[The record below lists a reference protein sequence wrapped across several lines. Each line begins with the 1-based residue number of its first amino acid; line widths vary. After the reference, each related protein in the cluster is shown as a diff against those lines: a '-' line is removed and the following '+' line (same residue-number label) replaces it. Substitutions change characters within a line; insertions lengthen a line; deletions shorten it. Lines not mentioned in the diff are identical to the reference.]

1 MGPHGQARAC
11 APKCLPSAKRLCPG
25 RRYSTQ
31 VWSSAKADKIYLYS
45 SFVSV
50 ISILKLHYKSGE
62 EVKDMAVSLKPATK
76 VSEGLKKML
85 NDAIAREIQVSIQ
98 YMWQHVQV
106 MGVKGVAVQDQ
117 FKQTAIAEMKH
128 AEKIAERLWYL
139 EGTPTT
145 KPALIKVGDSLK
157 EFLEFDVKAEEE
169 AITMYKGIIEQAQK
183 EGDVTTAFIFKEIL
197 EDEEEH
203 HDLFTTMLEEV

>member
-1 MGPHGQARAC
+1 
-11 APKCLPSAKRLCPG
+11 
-25 RRYSTQ
+25 
-31 VWSSAKADKIYLYS
+31 
-45 SFVSV
+45 
-50 ISILKLHYKSGE
+50 
-62 EVKDMAVSLKPATK
+62 MAVSLEPMTK
-76 VSEGLKKML
+76 ASDKLREML
-85 NDAIAREIQVSIQ
+85 NKAIAREMQVSIQ

-106 MGVKGVAVQDQ
+106 MGVKAVAVQDK

-139 EGTPTT
+139 GSTPTT
-145 KPALIKVGDSLK
+145 NPEPITVGKSLR
-157 EFLEFDVKAEEE
+157 EFLELDTKAEEE
-169 AITMYKGIIEQAQK
+169 AITMYKGIIEMAGK

>member
-1 MGPHGQARAC
+1 MI
-11 APKCLPSAKRLCPG
+11 KS
-25 RRYSTQ
+25 
-31 VWSSAKADKIYLYS
+31 DK
-45 SFVSV
+45 
-50 ISILKLHYKSGE
+50 
-62 EVKDMAVSLKPATK
+62 EVKEMAVSLKPATK

-106 MGVKGVAVQDQ
+106 VGVKGVAVQDQ

-145 KPALIKVGDSLK
+145 KPAPIKVGESMK
-157 EFLEFDVKAEEE
+157 EFLELDTKAEEE